1 MFECLNI
8 WEKWFIFTFQNG
20 AKGVVCY
27 YDGTTVQLKSF
38 ANERDGQPI
47 LKPLPKGYTLEKAYK
62 TENDS
67 VICKFSRSITVPTES
82 EKLMYDL
89 NSPLYTLKAY
99 GVYNAGKKQIEY
111 HRNDGGHAS
120 ISSKAVQIVPVSV
133 PVSSTTRWPLVK
145 KSLF

>member
-1 MFECLNI
+1 M
-8 WEKWFIFTFQNG
+8 
-20 AKGVVCY
+20 
-27 YDGTTVQLKSF
+27 KSF
-38 ANERDGQPI
+38 ATDSDTQPI
-47 LKPLPKGYTLEKAYK
+47 LKPLPNGYTLKIAYK
-62 TENDS
+62 TDKDS
-67 VICKFSRSITVPTES
+67 VVCKYTRTATVPTGS
-82 EKLMYDL
+82 ENLMYDL
-89 NSPLYTLKAY
+89 YSQLYTLKAY